1 MVIAELE
8 LGDLLLTTLWIFF
21 LFMFIWVFI
30 AVLMDLFRD
39 HSLSGGAKAVW
50 VVGLILF
57 PLIGCL
63 VYLIARGPSMSK
75 RAMAQA
81 EAAQKDF
88 DSYVR
93 TTVGTSGNAD
103 VDDLTRLA
111 ALRDSGTISDE
122 EFQSMKARVVGSG
135 AAAPAAEAPAAAAPA
150 AAAPAA
156 EAPPESAPTPPP
168 A

>member
-1 MVIAELE
+1 MVIAELGQ
-8 LGDLLLTTLWIFF
+8 GDLLWTTLWIFF

-39 HSLSGGAKAVW
+39 HTVSGAGKAVW

-57 PLIGCL
+57 PLVGCL
-63 VYLIARGPSMSK
+63 VYLIVRGPSMRQ
-75 RAMAQA
+75 RALDQA
-81 EAAQKDF
+81 TAAQKDF

-93 TTVGTSGNAD
+93 TTVSTTGNTA
-103 VDDLTRLA
+103 VDDLSRLA

-122 EFQSMKARVVGSG
+122 EFQSMKARIIGTAG
-135 AAAPAAEAPAAAAPA
+135 GAPAAEA
-150 AAAPAA
+150 
-156 EAPPESAPTPPP
+156 APPEPAAPSEPAAPP